1 MTSADHRPVHVPV
14 MPREVLQWLQ
24 LTPGLTVLDGT
35 VGAGGH
41 STLIVKSIGV
51 TGRLIGLDRDPM
63 MLSFATQ
70 KLQQSH
76 PEQSLGEQSKHQN
89 CHLVRSSYADA
100 KSVLTELN
108 IDGVDR
114 VLLDLGLASDQLS
127 DRQRGFGFDAGGP
140 LDMRFHPHEGT
151 SAAELLRT
159 LEEEQLEAIFRT
171 HGEEPAASKIASE
184 IVRRRRLGNPV
195 STAEELESCVCDAV
209 GAARNAG
216 GRNSATRVFQAL
228 RIATNNELQHVE
240 TMLTDVLPGILKPGG
255 LAVILT
261 FHSLEDRL
269 VKNAF
274 KGHQGWQVLTKTP
287 IEAAPAEVRLNPRS
301 RSAKLRAARWQGI
314 S

>member
-1 MTSADHRPVHVPV
+1 MTTADHRPVHVPV
-14 MPREVLQWLQ
+14 MPREVLQWLR
-24 LTPGLTVLDGT
+24 LSPGLTVLDGT
-35 VGAGGH
+35 VGAAGH
-41 STLIVKSIGV
+41 SSLIIKVLGE

-63 MLSFATQ
+63 MLRFASET
-70 KLQQSH
+70 LQQS
-76 PEQSLGEQSKHQN
+76 N
-89 CHLVRSSYADA
+89 CHLMRCSYTD
-100 KSVLTELN
+100 SVAVLQQLG
-108 IDGVDR
+108 IDRVDR
-114 VLLDLGLASDQLS
+114 VLLDLGLSSDQLA

-140 LDMRFHPHEGT
+140 LDMRFCPQEGKP
-151 SAAELLRT
+151 AAELLRT
-159 LEEEQLEAIFRT
+159 LEVQELEDVFRV

-184 IVRRRRLGNPV
+184 IVRRRRLGKPV

-228 RIATNNELQHVE
+228 RIATNSELQHVE
-240 TMLTDVLPGILKPGG
+240 NMLNSVLPAILKPNGI
-255 LAVILT
+255 AVILT

-301 RSAKLRAARWQGI
+301 RSAKLRAALWREN

>member
-1 MTSADHRPVHVPV
+1 MASADHRPVHVPV
-14 MPREVLQWLQ
+14 MSREVLHWLQ

-41 STLIVKSIGV
+41 SSLILKSIGE
-51 TGRLIGLDRDPM
+51 TGRLIGFDRDPM
-63 MLSFATQ
+63 MLTLASQ
-70 KLQQSH
+70 RLNQS
-76 PEQSLGEQSKHQN
+76 N
-89 CHLVRSSYADA
+89 CHLVRCSYDDA
-100 KSVLTELN
+100 TSVLTELQMK
-108 IDGVDR
+108 GVDR
-114 VLLDLGLASDQLS
+114 VLLDLGLSSDQLS

-140 LDMRFHPHEGT
+140 LDMRFFPQEGL
-151 SAAELLRT
+151 SAAEILRT
-159 LEEEQLEAIFRT
+159 LDEHQLENIFRT
-171 HGEEPAASKIASE
+171 HGEEPAAARVASE
-184 IVRRRRLGNPV
+184 IVRRRRLGQPV

-240 TMLTDVLPGILKPGG
+240 RMLAEVLPRILNPDGV
-255 LAVILT
+255 AVIIS

-287 IEAAPAEVRLNPRS
+287 IEASPAEIRLNPRS
-301 RSAKLRAARWQGI
+301 RSAKLRAARWQGKNP
-314 S
+314 SL

>member
-1 MTSADHRPVHVPV
+1 MTTSEHRPVHVPV

-41 STLIVKSIGV
+41 SSLILKQIGE
-51 TGRLIGLDRDPM
+51 TGTLIGLDRDPM
-63 MLSFATQ
+63 MLNLASQKLKTGSFAG
-70 KLQQSH
+70 SE
-76 PEQSLGEQSKHQN
+76 PEASN
-89 CHLVRSSYADA
+89 CHLIRSSYADA
-100 KSVLTELN
+100 QSVLHERN

-114 VLLDLGLASDQLS
+114 VLLDLGLSSDQLS
-127 DRQRGFGFDAGGP
+127 DRERGFGFDAGGP
-140 LDMRFHPHEGT
+140 LDMRFHPHEGKP
-151 SAAELLRT
+151 AAELLRT
-159 LEEEQLEAIFRT
+159 LEEQQLEDIFRT

-184 IVRRRRLGNPV
+184 IVRRRKLGHPV

-240 TMLTDVLPGILKPGG
+240 RMLIEILPAILKPGG
-255 LAVILT
+255 IAVILT

-287 IEAAPAEVRLNPRS
+287 VTASPAEIRLNPRS
-301 RSAKLRAARWQGI
+301 RSAKLRAARWLGI
-314 S
+314 L